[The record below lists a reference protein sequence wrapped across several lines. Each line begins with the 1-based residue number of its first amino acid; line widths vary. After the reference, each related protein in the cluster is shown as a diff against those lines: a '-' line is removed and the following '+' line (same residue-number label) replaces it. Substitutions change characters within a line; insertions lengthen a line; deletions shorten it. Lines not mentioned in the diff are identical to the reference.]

1 MNKKVVAMCEKRK
14 KLITQAILSELSSGV
29 EIYTAKDIL
38 VAANI
43 QEKDLNKV
51 LEQLQNNV
59 EEITRKEKRHDKI

>member
-43 QEKDLNKV
+43 REENLKELLNKF
-51 LEQLQNNV
+51 QNEV
-59 EEITRKEKRHDKI
+59 EEVTKGEEI

>member
-1 MNKKVVAMCEKRK
+1 MVVAMCEKRK
-14 KLITQAILSELSSGV
+14 KLITQAILDELSSGV

>member
-1 MNKKVVAMCEKRK
+1 MCEKRK
-14 KLITQAILSELSSGV
+14 KLITQAILSELSSDV

-43 QEKDLNKV
+43 EEKDLNKV

-59 EEITRKEKRHDKI
+59 EEITRKEQKHDKI

>member
-1 MNKKVVAMCEKRK
+1 MMCEKRK

-43 QEKDLNKV
+43 EEKDLNKV

-59 EEITRKEKRHDKI
+59 EEITRKEQKHDKI

>member
-43 QEKDLNKV
+43 REENLKELLNKF
-51 LEQLQNNV
+51 QNEV
-59 EEITRKEKRHDKI
+59 EEVTKGE

>member
-1 MNKKVVAMCEKRK
+1 MCEKRK
-14 KLITQAILSELSSGV
+14 KLITQAILDELSSGV

>member
-1 MNKKVVAMCEKRK
+1 MMCEKRK

-43 QEKDLNKV
+43 KEENLKELLNKF
-51 LEQLQNNV
+51 QNEV
-59 EEITRKEKRHDKI
+59 EEVTNKEEL

>member
-1 MNKKVVAMCEKRK
+1 MCEKRK

-43 QEKDLNKV
+43 EEKDLNKV

-59 EEITRKEKRHDKI
+59 EEITRKEQKHDKI

>member
-1 MNKKVVAMCEKRK
+1 MCEKRK

-43 QEKDLNKV
+43 KEENLKELLNKF
-51 LEQLQNNV
+51 QNEV
-59 EEITRKEKRHDKI
+59 EEVTNKEEL

>member
-1 MNKKVVAMCEKRK
+1 MCEKRK
-14 KLITQAILSELSSGV
+14 KLIAQAILSELSSGV

-43 QEKDLNKV
+43 EEKDLNKV

-59 EEITRKEKRHDKI
+59 EEITRKEQKHDKI

>member
-1 MNKKVVAMCEKRK
+1 MVIAMCEKRK
-14 KLITQAILSELSSGV
+14 KLITQAILDELSSGV

-43 QEKDLNKV
+43 EEKDLNKV
-51 LEQLQNNV
+51 LEQLQDNV

>member
-1 MNKKVVAMCEKRK
+1 MTKKVVAMCEKRK

-43 QEKDLNKV
+43 REENLKELLNKF
-51 LEQLQNNV
+51 QNEV
-59 EEITRKEKRHDKI
+59 EEVTKGEEI